1 MLREKAAAIQNRL
14 NRQKKIF
21 RTAGRGLEYKNPW
34 RILKETPRIFYD
46 DSPFF
51 PDAGRG
57 W

>member
-21 RTAGRGLEYKNPW
+21 RTAGRGPEYKNPW

-51 PDAGRG
+51 PDAGCG